1 MRKSADR
8 VSVCELYPG
17 ICFTTEEKARKILS
31 KTSVNTENPLGITKL
46 NLQLNMASSDWP
58 MFKIT
63 LLVKLYHIQIF
74 GANTVFIE
82 RVIDNYVLCILE
94 TADKE

>member
-1 MRKSADR
+1 
-8 VSVCELYPG
+8 
-17 ICFTTEEKARKILS
+17 
-31 KTSVNTENPLGITKL
+31 
-46 NLQLNMASSDWP
+46 MASSDWP